1 LGSIKFFFYGYERE
15 RNKRKRKKKKS
26 APSMNRQRH
35 RFGGGGLVE
44 SGDKILQEFREPS
57 AKFLFF
63 ESCIEKYKETY
74 LRSYGV
80 RGDGHCLFY
89 AVIRCIV
96 SALKYLSADTKATV
110 TRVIGPDVIQKFKDG
125 TYLGSP
131 KDVELL
137 RQLTHDIMR
146 KLGDV
151 SVCIDAALIGLE
163 ASKKGKSLDA
173 TDYADPD
180 CSYLRAMSDA
190 LGIGIALEFPINP
203 GSPERKWMFFQPGG
217 DQMGLLMS
225 SEYFKTRQNGTQ
237 TPEVTCKHVIYLK
250 LESIP
255 GKREHYT
262 SYLFDGDFV
271 PGQDEHEESM
281 QMAVDRRLFTDMTE
295 QQREEQRN
303 ALLAFQEEKRQREAL
318 KEMKKQVAADAEVAK
333 KYAQEEEERRRRL
346 DEQTAADA
354 ESARN
359 YAQEEEEEER
369 KQRKQEEEDA
379 ELARRI
385 RDTAFGTTHPR
396 RNKAFVSHVLRAAS
410 SHRLYRG
417 RFAFGS

>member
-1 LGSIKFFFYGYERE
+1 MHRQ
-15 RNKRKRKKKKS
+15 
-26 APSMNRQRH
+26 RQRH
-35 RFGGGGLVE
+35 RFGGGGPVE
-44 SGDKILQEFREPS
+44 SGDRILQKFREPR

-131 KDVELL
+131 KDVQLL

-151 SVCIDAALIGLE
+151 SGCIYAALIGLE

-225 SEYFKTRQNGTQ
+225 SEEYFKTRQHGTQ
-237 TPEVTCKHVIYLK
+237 TPTVKCEHVIYLK

-271 PGQDEHEESM
+271 PGQDAHEESI
-281 QMAVDRRLFTDMTE
+281 QMAVDRRLFTDMPE
-295 QQREEQRN
+295 QQREAQVK
-303 ALLAFQEEKRQREAL
+303 ALLAFQEEKTQREAL
-318 KEMKKQVAADAEVAK
+318 KEMKKQEADDA
-333 KYAQEEEERRRRL
+333 KYAQEYAQKYEQEEEERRRRL
-346 DEQTAADA
+346 DEQSAADA

-359 YAQEEEEEER
+359 YAQEQEEEER
-369 KQRKQEEEDA
+369 KQVEEDA
-379 ELARRI
+379 KLARSLR
-385 RDTAFGTTHPR
+385 FGTTHPR